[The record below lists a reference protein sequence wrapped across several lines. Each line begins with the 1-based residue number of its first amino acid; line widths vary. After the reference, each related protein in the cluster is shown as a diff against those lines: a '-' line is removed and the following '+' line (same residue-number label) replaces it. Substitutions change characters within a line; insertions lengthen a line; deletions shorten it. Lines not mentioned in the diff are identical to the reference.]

1 MYRDKITSKENIE
14 TNMQLLIEQLKME
27 WEHSKASCKR
37 ITINLNSTEE
47 MHLMI
52 SGVIKKNLSFLN
64 RDNIDFEKVL
74 MFLKE
79 NYVLIRM
86 IKKIREKEETA
97 GNSAQW
103 ICVDLDREE
112 AELYKKIMKQVSYG
126 GK

>member
-1 MYRDKITSKENIE
+1 MYRDKIISRENIE

-97 GNSAQW
+97 GRSAQW